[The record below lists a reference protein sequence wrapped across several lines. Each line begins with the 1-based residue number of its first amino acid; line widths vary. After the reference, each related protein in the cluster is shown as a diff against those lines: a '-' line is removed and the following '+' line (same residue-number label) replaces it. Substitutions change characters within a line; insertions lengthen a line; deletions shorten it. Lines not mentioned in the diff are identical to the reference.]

1 MSSLVDYISSWWITP
16 ETDSRDANVDALSP
30 PPLVPPLAPPLA
42 PKLKAQPDPDIS
54 EGIVYLVSVSELLS
68 VKLKPPKDIIPAPAR
83 NMPHITKFQLN
94 MLNQAQLKAILSV
107 KLKPVKKPTKPKV
120 YAPRHPV
127 LRELLAHRPMVF

>member
-1 MSSLVDYISSWWITP
+1 MSSLVDYISSWWIAP
-16 ETDSRDANVDALSP
+16 ETDSTDAKADALSP
-30 PPLVPPLAPPLA
+30 PPLAPPLA

-94 MLNQAQLKAILSV
+94 MLNRAQLKAILSV
-107 KLKPVKKPTKPKV
+107 KLKPVKNPPNQR
-120 YAPRHPV
+120 YM
-127 LRELLAHRPMVF
+127 LLDILY

>member
-1 MSSLVDYISSWWITP
+1 MSSLVDYISSWWIAP
-16 ETDSRDANVDALSP
+16 ETDSTDSTDAKVDALSP
-30 PPLVPPLAPPLA
+30 PPLA

-94 MLNQAQLKAILSV
+94 MLNRAQLKAILSV

>member
-1 MSSLVDYISSWWITP
+1 MSSLVDYISSWWIAP
-16 ETDSRDANVDALSP
+16 ETYSTDAKVDTPSP
-30 PPLVPPLAPPLA
+30 PHAPL
-42 PKLKAQPDPDIS
+42 LKALPDPAIS

-107 KLKPVKKPTKPKV
+107 KLKPVKKPTEPKV
-120 YAPRHPV
+120 YSPRHPV
-127 LRELLAHRPMVF
+127 LRELLSSRPTVC

>member
-1 MSSLVDYISSWWITP
+1 MSSLVDYISSWWIAP
-16 ETDSRDANVDALSP
+16 ETDSTDAKVDALSP
-30 PPLVPPLAPPLA
+30 PTLD
-42 PKLKAQPDPDIS
+42 PKLKSQPDPDIS
-54 EGIVYLVSVSELLS
+54 EGIIYLVSVSELLS

-94 MLNQAQLKAILSV
+94 MLNRAQLKAILSV
-107 KLKPVKKPTKPKV
+107 KLKPVKKPAKPKV

>member
-1 MSSLVDYISSWWITP
+1 MSILVDYISSWWIAP
-16 ETDSRDANVDALSP
+16 ETDSTDAKVETPSP
-30 PPLVPPLAPPLA
+30 PPAPL
-42 PKLKAQPDPDIS
+42 LKALPDPDIS

-68 VKLKPPKDIIPAPAR
+68 VKLKPSKDIIPAPAR

-127 LRELLAHRPMVF
+127 LRELLASRPTVC

>member
-1 MSSLVDYISSWWITP
+1 MSSLVDYISSWWIAP
-16 ETDSRDANVDALSP
+16 ETDSTDANVDALSP
-30 PPLVPPLAPPLA
+30 PPLAPPLA

-94 MLNQAQLKAILSV
+94 MLNRAQLKAILSV
-107 KLKPVKKPTKPKV
+107 KLKPVKKPVKPKV

>member
-16 ETDSRDANVDALSP
+16 DTDSRDANVDALSP
-30 PPLVPPLAPPLA
+30 PPLAPPLA

-94 MLNQAQLKAILSV
+94 MLNRAQLKAILSV

>member
-1 MSSLVDYISSWWITP
+1 MSSLVDYISSWWIAP

-30 PPLVPPLAPPLA
+30 PPLAPPLA

-94 MLNQAQLKAILSV
+94 MLNRAQLKAILSV

>member
-1 MSSLVDYISSWWITP
+1 MSSLVDYISSWWIAP
-16 ETDSRDANVDALSP
+16 ETDSTDAKVDALSP
-30 PPLVPPLAPPLA
+30 PPLAPPLA

-54 EGIVYLVSVSELLS
+54 GGIVYLVSVSELLS

-94 MLNQAQLKAILSV
+94 MLNRAQLKAILSV
-107 KLKPVKKPTKPKV
+107 KLKPVKKPAKPKV

>member
-1 MSSLVDYISSWWITP
+1 MSSLVDYISSWWIAP
-16 ETDSRDANVDALSP
+16 KTDSTDANVDALSP
-30 PPLVPPLAPPLA
+30 PPLA

-94 MLNQAQLKAILSV
+94 MLNRAQLKAILSV